1 MKEDPSSI
9 FNQPDF
15 KETLAKYENMV
26 REGTRTYFDADDL
39 TLIAEYYASK
49 GNPYASDKAIDYA
62 LSLYPEIRTCLSSN
76 ATPCLAAGIQT
87 KRIC

>member
-39 TLIAEYYASK
+39 TLIAE
-49 GNPYASDKAIDYA
+49 
-62 LSLYPEIRTCLSSN
+62 
-76 ATPCLAAGIQT
+76 
-87 KRIC
+87 